1 VTFTCYL
8 RPLVGVKLLLIEV
21 KLQNTLSLS
30 GFEAGQWS
38 VVVSRARLRTL
49 YCLLLHV
56 QPPSNWNWQPRT
68 TKI

>member
-1 VTFTCYL
+1 
-8 RPLVGVKLLLIEV
+8 LLLIEV